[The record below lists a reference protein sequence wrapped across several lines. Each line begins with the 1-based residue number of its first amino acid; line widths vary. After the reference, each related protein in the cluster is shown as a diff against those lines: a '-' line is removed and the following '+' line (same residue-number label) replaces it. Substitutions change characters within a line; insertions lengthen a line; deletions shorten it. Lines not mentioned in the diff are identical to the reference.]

1 MMTLGHTPRTTA
13 RSEQEA
19 LMTEEYSPEK
29 LLQIARGFMESRI
42 LLSAAELDL
51 FTLLEAAPLSA
62 EEIAN
67 KTGADLR
74 ALTALVDALAAMGL
88 LAKTEAGYSCPP
100 GVAHWLG
107 GHSPKTILPM
117 VHHMAG
123 LWPRWSRLTAIVK
136 GYPPAKEKLDLTR
149 NAAELRAFIGAMHS
163 IGTPMAARIAAAVDA
178 GTARALLDV
187 GGGSGTYTIAF
198 LRAVPEMRA
207 TLFDLPPVI
216 EMARERLGEKG
227 MLGRT
232 TLVAGNFHHD
242 DFPGG
247 HDLALISAIIHSNS
261 PEENLNL
268 YRRVFRALKAGGRI
282 LVRDHV
288 MSPDRTRP
296 RDGAVFAINML
307 VGTSGGGTYTF
318 GEIEADLDRAG
329 FTGIR
334 LLCEGD
340 HMDAV
345 VEAHRP

>member
-1 MMTLGHTPRTTA
+1 
-13 RSEQEA
+13 
-19 LMTEEYSPEK
+19 MTEEYSPEK

-117 VHHMAG
+117 VRHMAG

-216 EMARERLGEKG
+216 EMARERLGEEG